1 MRLSWAR
8 TCDLAEVPFPPTRPS
23 YQYCLCPHHSNSGKL
38 WFVTIGKT
46 LVAIQKWLC
55 NYECIVMVKRTS
67 ILWMNEMI
75 VYIIWRNQEIHFVS
89 AKRTQE
95 EEEESCLMASRDNFQ
110 IAQLTKTH
118 KTSKTQ
124 TFCFFKFT
132 WIRPVKMTE
141 MWMLPWML
149 IWVKE
154 LKVISHKSA
163 DQNRTEIA
171 FRQLHS
177 LVPFFFLESNFR
189 RQQVTF
195 TNTVWITTMEKH
207 LFFIRVD
214 SLCPAHIAVC
224 VCAHIHRLFD
234 STHLIIDSDR
244 SSLPCSLS
252 VQPCVPITMLLCSVF
267 IAVHCVRVFG
277 CVCLL

>member
-75 VYIIWRNQEIHFVS
+75 VYTIWRNQENSRRRTRILSNGV
-89 AKRTQE
+89 KRQFPDSSVNKNTQDALCE
-95 EEEESCLMASRDNFQ
+95 
-110 IAQLTKTH
+110 
-118 KTSKTQ
+118 TSKTQ

-171 FRQLHS
+171 FWQLHS

-207 LFFIRVD
+207 VFFIRVD

-244 SSLPCSLS
+244 SPLPCSLS